1 MTVTISFIFKSN
13 QIKVARGDGV
23 MVMVRERVGAGPQLW
38 CPPARGA
45 VLVNNNRL
53 IAMH

>member
-13 QIKVARGDGV
+13 PIKSGTGCWCGEGEGWCWTAA
-23 MVMVRERVGAGPQLW
+23 M